1 MQNSPATAE
10 PPRSRGRPRGFDR
23 DTALDAAMRLFWRK
37 GYAATAI
44 SDLTEAMGIGP
55 TSLYAAFGSKE
66 GLYGE
71 ALRRY
76 GELYEHRVWEH
87 FGRAATAREA
97 IAALLLDSAAALTSS
112 PDEAGP
118 LGCMVTLSNAG
129 GEGAVELGERVRAA
143 RAVGLE
149 RIRARL
155 ARAREEGELP
165 ADLDIEAL
173 ARFVITLQNG
183 MSVQA
188 RSGVGREEL
197 EAAARLALAGWDAW
211 IASR

>member
-1 MQNSPATAE
+1 
-10 PPRSRGRPRGFDR
+10 
-23 DTALDAAMRLFWRK
+23 MRLFWRR

-44 SDLTEAMGIGP
+44 SDLTAAMGIGP

-66 GLYGE
+66 ALYGE

-76 GELYEHRVWEH
+76 GELYEHRVWQG
-87 FGRAATAREA
+87 FAGAATAREA
-97 IAALLLDSAAALTSS
+97 IAALLRDSAAALTSS

-129 GEGAVELGERVRAA
+129 AEGVPGLGEMVEAA
-143 RAVGLE
+143 RTVGFE
-149 RIRARL
+149 RVQARL

-188 RSGVGREEL
+188 RSGVSRKEL
-197 EAAARLALAGWDAW
+197 EAAACLALAGWDAW
-211 IASR
+211 MGKSSR